1 MTKMKYRLLFKNKQT
16 DEVAVVTVEVPEF
29 IKDFQLVGSA
39 KTVSVYEP
47 IEEFK
52 TVGKPILESE
62 SKNIQ
67 KNSKVESSL
76 PEKFESGVNGTARL
90 STYKGQIVI
99 GYRRGT
105 ASRNQTTPTSVCIS
119 DVVKQEFFNDTRDEP
134 IQYRVY
140 KKDNPSLFN
149 KWFTY
154 IKEEYVR
161 QQKNY
166 CATHN

>member
-1 MTKMKYRLLFKNKQT
+1 MTNMKYRLLFKNKKT

-39 KTVSVYEP
+39 KTVSMYEP
-47 IEEFK
+47 VEEIQ
-52 TVGKPILESE
+52 TAGNHILEAE

-67 KNSKVESSL
+67 KNSNVESL

-90 STYKGQIVI
+90 STYKGQVVI

-105 ASRNQTTPTSVCIS
+105 TSKNQTTPTSVCIS

-140 KKDNPSLFN
+140 EKDNPSLFN

-154 IKEEYVR
+154 IKEEYAR
-161 QQKNY
+161 QQKSY
-166 CATHN
+166 CAIHN